1 MLVNFSEREDEDW
14 QYWIDANIAAG
25 VSFRFQLADVEWC
38 TVSGKK
44 FMLSLPLTYGRC
56 N

>member
-25 VSFRFQLADVEWC
+25 VSFFLQLADVDC
-38 TVSGKK
+38 GVVHTVAK
-44 FMLSLPLTYGRC
+44 
-56 N
+56 